1 MKKFNFILFLAIFVV
16 FILALPSF
24 SQNNPQDED
33 DVEYAVGKVQKI
45 ISQNQNK
52 LLEGTLGGKQTIQK
66 VKLKVLTGEY
76 KGKIFTVDN
85 QLTSSPIYD
94 IKFKEGARVIL
105 DIEKDNKNPDKPD
118 IYISDIERTP
128 ALMIIAG
135 IFMTLILVIGG
146 MKGLKTLISILTTA
160 ALIFGML
167 IPGMVAG
174 LPVIP
179 LTLATV
185 LIAVLTAMFIINGIN
200 LKSISASIGTL
211 VGLFVS
217 GLIALVIIKL
227 APLSGFTTQEAII
240 LWTSRPDLNLT
251 HILAASI
258 IIGALGA
265 IMDIGISISS
275 SIDELHRA
283 NKDLTPVQL
292 MRSGMNIGN
301 DIIGAMSNTLILAY
315 IGSAM
320 PLIILASNVSLMK
333 FLNLNSIACEITAA
347 LAGSIGIVLS
357 VPLTAFVSA
366 FLIGKKPVSCPEM
379 IVKDENCCESHSE

>member
-211 VGLFVS
+211 GGLFVS

>member
-211 VGLFVS
+211 GGLFVS

-240 LWTSRPDLNLT
+240 LWTSRHDLNLT

-333 FLNLNSIACEITAA
+333 FLNLNSIAC
-347 LAGSIGIVLS
+347 
-357 VPLTAFVSA
+357 
-366 FLIGKKPVSCPEM
+366 
-379 IVKDENCCESHSE
+379 